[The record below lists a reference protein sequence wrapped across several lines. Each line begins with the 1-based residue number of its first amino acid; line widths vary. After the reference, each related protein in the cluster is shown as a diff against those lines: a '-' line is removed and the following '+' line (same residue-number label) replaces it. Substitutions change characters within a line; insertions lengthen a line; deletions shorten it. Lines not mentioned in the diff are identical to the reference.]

1 MLMKNYRFVLFL
13 GCIEVL
19 IGLVTIFFNFFTL
32 ILGTNTKSP
41 NVLFFVTIAA
51 TASFSIGV
59 GILKFY
65 KIAYQS
71 LLYFSS
77 VIILTKILILL
88 GIIHLDGSLETT
100 VPGPVKTLV
109 SIAYHGFVIYYLLK
123 PDIKNLFHD

>member
-1 MLMKNYRFVLFL
+1 MMKNYRFVLFL
-13 GCIEVL
+13 GCIEIL
-19 IGLVTIFFNFFTL
+19 IGLVTLFFNFFSL
-32 ILGTNTKSP
+32 IFGSNTKSP

-51 TASFSIGV
+51 VASFSIGI

-88 GIIHLDGSLETT
+88 GVIHLDGALETT
-100 VPGPVKTLV
+100 VPNPVKTFV
-109 SIAYHGFVIYYLLK
+109 SIFYHGFVIYYLLK
-123 PDIKNLFHD
+123 PDIKNIFHE